1 MIEQVTLWA
10 GIACL
15 AAGIVLLHL
24 ARQRFNDATETLRRV
39 IIAQNAAIEMNAETI
54 AMRQAM
60 IDEALR
66 QP

>member
-1 MIEQVTLWA
+1 MIEQIMFWA

-15 AAGIVLLHL
+15 TAGIVLLHL

-39 IIAQNAAIEMNAETI
+39 IIAQNAAIALNDETI

-60 IDEALR
+60 IEEKKE
-66 QP
+66 